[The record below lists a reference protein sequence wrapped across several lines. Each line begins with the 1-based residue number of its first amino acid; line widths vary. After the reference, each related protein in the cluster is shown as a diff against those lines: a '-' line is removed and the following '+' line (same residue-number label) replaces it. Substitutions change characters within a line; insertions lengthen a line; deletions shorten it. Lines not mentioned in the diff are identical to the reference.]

1 MVIAMDLQMTL
12 DDLDYQVISVVATGE
27 EAIEE
32 LERSSVD
39 LVLMDLRLAGTLD
52 GIDTAKIVR
61 ERFNIPVVFV
71 TAANDAEMRR
81 LQGSIDPCEHVAKPF
96 SVERLLTAVDKAIK
110 RDVIS

>member
-96 SVERLLTAVDKAIK
+96 RVERLLTAVDKAIK